1 LEPYRDCCGY
11 VVVWALG
18 EYFLGSTL
26 GITFVG
32 PCPHRDRDSRIRS
45 HQMDLSGLGID
56 VKLKERK
63 KRKIQLLEV
72 YLIRTG
78 FFW

>member
-11 VVVWALG
+11 AVVWVLG

-32 PCPHRDRDSRIRS
+32 PCPHRDRDSLTFDPTFGS
-45 HQMDLSGLGID
+45 LP
-56 VKLKERK
+56 
-63 KRKIQLLEV
+63 
-72 YLIRTG
+72 Y
-78 FFW
+78 

>member
-1 LEPYRDCCGY
+1 LELYRDCCGY
-11 VVVWALG
+11 NVVSALG

-32 PCPHRDRDSRIRS
+32 PCPHRDRECNFW
-45 HQMDLSGLGID
+45 
-56 VKLKERK
+56 KF
-63 KRKIQLLEV
+63 

-78 FFW
+78 FFGESV